1 MAPDWLCAPN
11 HFLRT
16 VIAMALATAPQG
28 LDASTAAAYLARL
41 GLDAE
46 HPSPG
51 ALGRLHR
58 AHVERVPYETFW
70 IHLGEG
76 WGIDP
81 AAAARR
87 IATGRRGGYCF
98 HLNGAFALLLGH
110 LGYEVTRHVAGVH
123 DADGPNPANMTN
135 HLALAVHGLPTDRN
149 PAGRWYVDA
158 GLGDAVHEP
167 LPLVSGV
174 YRHGPMRF
182 ALTAP
187 EDGAADWHLAHDPTG
202 SFAGVSISADVTGM
216 EAFEARHHFN
226 ATSPES
232 SFARTVTAQ
241 RRHAGGVDAVRGCV
255 LSHRVGAATTTVTFE
270 RRADWLAI
278 LADEFGLHLTASP
291 ATIGALWARVRRA
304 HEAWLA
310 DAALAG

>member
-1 MAPDWLCAPN
+1 
-11 HFLRT
+11 
-16 VIAMALATAPQG
+16 MALATAPTTSGQG

-41 GLDAE
+41 WLDAE
-46 HPSPG
+46 DPSPE
-51 ALGRLHR
+51 ALVRLHR

-81 AAAARR
+81 VEAAGR
-87 IATGRRGGYCF
+87 IARGRRGGYCY

-123 DADGPNPANMTN
+123 DANGPSPATMTN

-149 PAGRWYVDA
+149 PEGRWYVDV
-158 GLGDAVHEP
+158 GLGDAIHEP
-167 LPLVSGV
+167 LPLVSGL

-202 SFAGVSISADVTGM
+202 SFAGVSISAEVTDM
-216 EAFEARHHFN
+216 DAFEARHRFN

-232 SFARTVTAQ
+232 SFAKTVNIQ
-241 RRHAGGVDAVRGCV
+241 RRHADGVDTVRGCV
-255 LSHRVGAATTTVTFE
+255 LSHKVGATTTTVTFE
-270 RRADWLAI
+270 RQADWLAM
-278 LADEFGLHLTASP
+278 LADEFGLHLTAP
-291 ATIGALWARVRRA
+291 VAEIDALWARVRQA
-304 HEAWLA
+304 HELWLA
-310 DAALAG
+310 ETALAG

>member
-1 MAPDWLCAPN
+1 MA
-11 HFLRT
+11 RT
-16 VIAMALATAPQG
+16 TAHTTPGQDLDPSGPG
-28 LDASTAAAYLARL
+28 LDGGTAAAYLRRL

-46 HPSPG
+46 RPSPE
-51 ALGRLHR
+51 ALVRLHR

-70 IHLGEG
+70 IHLGER

-81 AAAARR
+81 VEAAGR
-87 IATGRRGGYCF
+87 IARGGRGGYCF
-98 HLNGAFALLLGH
+98 HLNGAFSELLGH

-123 DADGPNPANMTN
+123 DANGPSPATMTN

-149 PAGRWYVDA
+149 PEGRWYVDT

-187 EDGAADWHLAHDPTG
+187 EDGAVDWHLAHDPSG

-216 EAFEARHHFN
+216 DAFEARHRFN

-241 RRHAGGVDAVRGCV
+241 RRHVAGVDAVRGCV
-255 LSHRVGAATTTVTFE
+255 LSHRVGATTTTVTFE
-270 RRADWLAI
+270 RQAEWVAM
-278 LADEFGLHLTASP
+278 LADEFGLHLAVEPP
-291 ATIGALWARVRRA
+291 AVDALWARVRDA
-304 HEAWLA
+304 HDVWLA
-310 DAALAG
+310 TEPAKPTALTG

>member
-1 MAPDWLCAPN
+1 
-11 HFLRT
+11 
-16 VIAMALATAPQG
+16 MALATSATTSAQG
-28 LDASTAAAYLARL
+28 LDAPTAAYLARL

-46 HPSPG
+46 HPSPEG
-51 ALGRLHR
+51 LIRLHR

-81 AAAARR
+81 VESVER
-87 IATGRRGGYCF
+87 IARGRRGGYCY
-98 HLNGAFALLLGH
+98 HLNGAFALLLDH

-123 DADGPNPANMTN
+123 DATGPSPAAMTN

-149 PAGRWYVDA
+149 PAGRWYVDV

-202 SFAGVSISADVTGM
+202 SFAGVSINAGVTGM
-216 EAFEARHHFN
+216 DAFEARHAFN

-232 SFARTVTAQ
+232 SFAKTVNAQ
-241 RRHAGGVDAVRGCV
+241 RRHADGVDTVRGCV
-255 LSHRVGAATTTVTFE
+255 LSRKVGAATTTETFE
-270 RRADWLAI
+270 RQTEWLAM

-291 ATIGALWARVRRA
+291 DAIDALWARVREA
-304 HEAWLA
+304 HEVWLA
-310 DAALAG
+310 TEAKAPVALAG

>member
-1 MAPDWLCAPN
+1 
-11 HFLRT
+11 
-16 VIAMALATAPQG
+16 MALATAPTTPDQGNDPDGPG
-28 LDASTAAAYLARL
+28 LDPGTAGAYLARL

-46 HPSPG
+46 RPSTD
-51 ALGRLHR
+51 ALIRLHR

-81 AAAARR
+81 VDAAGR
-87 IATGRRGGYCF
+87 IAHGRRGGYCF

-123 DADGPNPANMTN
+123 DANGPDPATMTN
-135 HLALAVHGLPTDRN
+135 HLALAVHGLPTAGN
-149 PAGRWYVDA
+149 PRGRWYVDV
-158 GLGDAVHEP
+158 GLGDAIHEP

-174 YRHGPMRF
+174 HRHGPMRF
-182 ALTAP
+182 TLTAP
-187 EDGAADWHLAHDPTG
+187 DDGVADWHLAHDPTG

-216 EAFEARHHFN
+216 DAFEARHRFN

-241 RRHAGGVDAVRGCV
+241 RRHAGGVDAIRGCV
-255 LSHRVGAATTTVTFE
+255 LSHRVGATTTTETFE
-270 RRADWLAI
+270 RQAEWMDM
-278 LADEFGLHLTASP
+278 LADVFGLHLTASP
-291 ATIGALWARVRRA
+291 KAIGALWARVRDA
-304 HEAWLA
+304 HELWLVSESA
-310 DAALAG
+310 APAALAG